1 MDKTCSNLRK
11 KKHFLRNQQNGQ
23 NEPEVEE
30 IRPGTQKIPL
40 RDKCFQTDHH
50 HHGCC
55 EQEYQLEP
63 GDPPLLQKPLQM
75 SKSGILQIIDCFKS
89 GTNQLKHILLKEV
102 DTIFECRSCR
112 SLFRG
117 LPNLITHKQYYC
129 LSRFSMDGSPDENSK
144 QSQAIKD
151 LLEAI
156 YPKAD
161 KEEYVINIE
170 PIETNPNAVFQHVNN
185 ASIPD
190 KNSERSKTPELAE
203 VQVQEPATEQ
213 VPSPPQAEVVKP
225 LPSEPIKQD
234 TSATPSDKELPNVLK
249 SFLETS
255 KVPGTL
261 HQFTCGLCAKEFNSR
276 RGIRRHVRRLHKM
289 KYEEMKKCVEM
300 KAKKNLTSPKISKKL
315 MYKTLTTTC
324 QECKKTFATKANVRR
339 HIEEV
344 HKGHRRDAVPPAETP
359 AKPQKPIH
367 TETVLPKKTVK
378 NVTAKKD
385 SSKET
390 SKETSKDSS
399 KETSKD
405 SSKESSTLFTCKCPH
420 CRRKY
425 SSQVLLKKHLQVVH
439 KNILSA
445 VDSQRQKRRY
455 NTAKKSEVKVE
466 VPEPVK
472 PIVSLPLT
480 VVHSPQNELKGANH
494 INEKPSTQATQ
505 KCKVKV
511 DSEIAKSPGSSA
523 TGCEQRLRKP
533 KLSAGFDFK
542 QLYCKVCKR
551 QFTSKQNL
559 QKHIDLHTDGNT
571 IFVKFYR
578 CPICTY
584 DTRRKRDVIRHIT
597 VVHKKTSRSLAKITS
612 NLEGRA
618 VKKPIEFVL
627 SKEGDMEIND
637 SEENEIAAVQGTPPL
652 SPIKKIESTDV
663 GIEVKVT
670 KNFTLLRCNKCGKAF
685 AKKTDLDQHKRAH
698 KYNASSSPDEIKSRS
713 TRSKTFVWL

>member
-11 KKHFLRNQQNGQ
+11 KKHFLRNQQNGE

-30 IRPGTQKIPL
+30 NRPGTQRIPL

-75 SKSGILQIIDCFKS
+75 SRSGILQIIDCFKS
-89 GTNQLKHILLKEV
+89 GTKQLKHILLKEV

-161 KEEYVINIE
+161 KEEYVISIE

-185 ASIPD
+185 VSIPD
-190 KNSERSKTPELAE
+190 KSSERSKTPEQAE

-213 VPSPPQAEVVKP
+213 VPSPPQAEVVEP
-225 LPSEPIKQD
+225 LTSEPIKQD
-234 TSATPSDKELPNVLK
+234 TSATPSDKELPKVFNF
-249 SFLETS
+249 FLETS

-261 HQFTCGLCAKEFNSR
+261 HQFTCGLCTKEFNSR
-276 RGIRRHVRRLHKM
+276 RGIRRHVRRVHKK
-289 KYEEMKKCVEM
+289 KYEEMKRCVEM
-300 KAKKNLTSPKISKKL
+300 KAKKNLTAPKISKKL
-315 MYKTLTTTC
+315 IYKTPTTIC
-324 QECKKTFATKANVRR
+324 HECKKTFATKANVRR

-344 HKGHRRDAVPPAETP
+344 HKGHRRDPGPPAEIP

-378 NVTAKKD
+378 TGTVKKD
-385 SSKET
+385 SSK
-390 SKETSKDSS
+390 D
-399 KETSKD
+399 
-405 SSKESSTLFTCKCPH
+405 SSTLLASKCPH

-425 SSQVLLKKHLQVVH
+425 SSQVLLKKHMQVVH
-439 KNILSA
+439 KTILTA
-445 VDSQRQKRRY
+445 VDTQRQKRRY

-494 INEKPSTQATQ
+494 VNEKPSTQAMQ
-505 KCKVKV
+505 QCKVKV

-523 TGCEQRLRKP
+523 THGEQRLRKP

-612 NLEGRA
+612 NLESRA

-627 SKEGDMEIND
+627 NKEDGTELND
-637 SEENEIAAVQGTPPL
+637 SEENEIATIQVTPPV

-685 AKKTDLDQHKRAH
+685 AKKTDLVQHKRAH